1 MAKLHLYAAGITATI
16 AILPIA
22 AAADDAALLKQ
33 AQEIF
38 QPLPKDMATAE
49 FPITR
54 ERVELGRLLFFDPR
68 LTIDANMSCSS
79 CHQPAFYGTDAL
91 SKPMGVK
98 QRPHPRHVPTN
109 LNAGTSFVIHWR
121 GDRANLE
128 DQVFQALTS
137 PITSGQP
144 DEKAVIDRLTRI
156 QGYAPRS
163 RRHSPKKC
171 SR

>member
-1 MAKLHLYAAGITATI
+1 MGKLPLYTAGVATTF
-16 AILPIA
+16 AILLIA
-22 AAADDAALLKQ
+22 VAAEDTALLKQ

-91 SKPMGVK
+91 PKPTGVK
-98 QRPHPRHVPTN
+98 QRAHRP
-109 LNAGTSFVIHWR
+109 GSS
-121 GDRANLE
+121 
-128 DQVFQALTS
+128 Q
-137 PITSGQP
+137 
-144 DEKAVIDRLTRI
+144 
-156 QGYAPRS
+156 
-163 RRHSPKKC
+163 
-171 SR
+171 